1 MHFHHHSL
9 CLHSPTLA
17 LVSSVTAVTQTVTQL
32 DSFGL
37 VTEKKK
43 KEQFGVQKFHQCTYD
58 LLVSHQ
64 PQHLQQARTWIKFT
78 SCYLYL
84 PKKSLPRNAIKI
96 ILQLK
101 ESLYSLSMLLIR
113 SEASLKDRK
122 YDLRT
127 ATNLLFP
134 I

>member
-43 KEQFGVQKFHQCTYD
+43 KKKNSLESKN
-58 LLVSHQ
+58 
-64 PQHLQQARTWIKFT
+64 FT
-78 SCYLYL
+78 
-84 PKKSLPRNAIKI
+84 NA
-96 ILQLK
+96 L
-101 ESLYSLSMLLIR
+101 M
-113 SEASLKDRK
+113 
-122 YDLRT
+122 T
-127 ATNLLFP
+127 C
-134 I
+134 

>member
-43 KEQFGVQKFHQCTYD
+43 KNSLESKN
-58 LLVSHQ
+58 
-64 PQHLQQARTWIKFT
+64 FT
-78 SCYLYL
+78 
-84 PKKSLPRNAIKI
+84 NA
-96 ILQLK
+96 L
-101 ESLYSLSMLLIR
+101 M
-113 SEASLKDRK
+113 
-122 YDLRT
+122 T
-127 ATNLLFP
+127 C
-134 I
+134 